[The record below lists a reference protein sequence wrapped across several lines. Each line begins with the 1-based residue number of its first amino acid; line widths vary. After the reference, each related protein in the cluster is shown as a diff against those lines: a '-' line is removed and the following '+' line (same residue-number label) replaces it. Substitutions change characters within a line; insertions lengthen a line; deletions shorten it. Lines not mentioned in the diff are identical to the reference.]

1 MAEQQFPQYR
11 PVRRQQVGLN
21 LPGASV
27 TPAASPVDT
36 YFRTNLPEPSKSN
49 EMLELAGALAPFSKS
64 LGNYLQ
70 FEMQNQQEEAKI
82 QAEMDVKEW
91 SAEQLKQ
98 VATMSQEEL
107 AATGLLS
114 GPVANRPD
122 YYIAAKINAGKRLGD
137 IAQQDIIAKHGEM
150 LADLTDPSK
159 EINIGEAIGQIRQE
173 VLGEFGELGFYSQK
187 GAAAAIDPLIDSL
200 TRKTIEAKQQR
211 VEEENIENLT
221 VGVTKAY
228 TAVVSDGVITAGERE
243 MLLGI
248 TQAQL
253 DTYKAVGGKKPQ
265 DILFDALERAAGELV
280 EDDPDGSE
288 AQALLATATEA
299 LGPGGKPLAKPGTK
313 AHERLLELE
322 DKIEKK
328 AEENRNKDLRSQL
341 DKNNVFEL
349 WADDEK
355 ARIIRSG
362 EMTDEDIEA
371 VRSKAVELGLLN
383 RDAENILLEIEDA
396 LERKERSGVVSDEQ
410 TLRSIR
416 RRLASGDVPTVAELL
431 DFNESE
437 MLSWADTEKFI
448 GEVQAMAPGEVEAQK
463 LRTGRVMKSMEKA
476 AFPGGIQAYHEDDQ
490 PFLEALLSEAEGE
503 FFEDLQR
510 AQQSGDRSAVE
521 EVYKNWSAGGARI
534 KELADRAQGD
544 DRLHKRSENLPENLS
559 VHPLVVKAQTDW
571 ERNIDD
577 VDVGAASRSKARKFG
592 KDLWRAE
599 LAKAIS
605 SAIDEAERPGQ
616 VPGLV
621 AEKMEEAAERMTE
634 AMEVHFR
641 QAVGE
646 ETRGARVLGT
656 GIDVDEDLLP
666 GDTSLVMDFFSKRSA
681 RQELLREHFV
691 ELRNLLKEDDANPR
705 ATGQALKKGFED
717 NRAAFDLQVLGSFVA
732 SGGRTFQREED
743 SPTLA
748 VQREGAISFS
758 GGSYTLAEA
767 RQEIALL
774 HMGFGVSAEK
784 ILAGEMPLGLRVDD
798 LRLDLMKAFKDRA
811 EWKEWKGEVDTA
823 DQNDDLEGIF
833 NSKAGRL
840 MRQLDIPDT
849 IDGEPSASLFLKLQ
863 AQLLED

>member
-11 PVRRQQVGLN
+11 PVRRKQVGLN

-36 YFRTNLPEPSKSN
+36 YFRTNLPQPSQSN
-49 EMLELAGALAPFSKS
+49 ELLQLAGALAPFSKS

-70 FEMQNQQEEAKI
+70 FEMQNQQDEAKI

-91 SAEQLKQ
+91 SAEQVKDFLE
-98 VATMSQEEL
+98 MSQEEL
-107 AATGLLS
+107 EASGLLK
-114 GPVANRPD
+114 GPVASRPD
-122 YYIAAKINAGKRLGD
+122 YYISAKINAGKRLGD

-159 EINIGEAIGQIRQE
+159 EINIAEAIGQIRQE

-187 GAAAAIDPLIDSL
+187 GASAAIDPLIDSL

-211 VEEENIENLT
+211 VEGENIENLT
-221 VGVTKAY
+221 VGVTEAY
-228 TAVVSDGVITAGERE
+228 TRAAADGTITPGETQ

-253 DTYKAVGGKKPQ
+253 QKYKAVGGKKPQ
-265 DILFDALERAAGELV
+265 DILFDALERSAGELV
-280 EDDPDGSE
+280 EDGSE
-288 AQALLATATEA
+288 SVAVALMEMARTT

-313 AHERLLELE
+313 AHERLLDLE
-322 DKIEKK
+322 DRIEKR
-328 AEENRNKDLRSQL
+328 AEENRNKALRSEL
-341 DKNNVFEL
+341 DKNNAFEL
-349 WADDEK
+349 WANDEK

-362 EMTDEDIEA
+362 EMADEDIEA
-371 VRSKAVELGLLN
+371 IQSKAVELGLLS

-410 TLRSIR
+410 TLRRIR

-431 DFNESE
+431 DFNENE

-448 GEVQAMAPGEVEAQK
+448 EEAQAIAPGEVEARNLLTKQ
-463 LRTGRVMKSMEKA
+463 VMTSMEKA
-476 AFPGGIQAYHEDDQ
+476 AFPGGIQAYHEGDQ
-490 PFLEALLSEAEGE
+490 PFLQALLNRAGGE
-503 FFEDLQR
+503 FLEELQR

-534 KELADRAQGD
+534 KALTDQAQGD

-559 VHPLVVKAQTDW
+559 VHPLVVKAQKEW
-571 ERNIDD
+571 EGIIDD

-599 LAKAIS
+599 LATAIS
-605 SAIDEAERPGQ
+605 SATKEAERPGQ

-621 AEKMEEAAERMTE
+621 AEKMEAAGERMTE

-646 ETRGARVLGT
+646 ETRGMTVLQT
-656 GIDVDEDLLP
+656 GVEVDEDLLP
-666 GDTSLVMDFFSKRSA
+666 GEEFWFETTRWKSR
-681 RQELLREHFV
+681 RERLREHMI
-691 ELRNLLKEDDANPR
+691 ELSRRAKEGEGSVSHTAR
-705 ATGQALKKGFED
+705 ALRKDFEEE
-717 NRAAFDLQVLGSFVA
+717 NAAFDLQVLGSFVA
-732 SGGRTFQREED
+732 SGGRTFQRD
-743 SPTLA
+743 AGGPTFK
-748 VQREGAISFS
+748 VQRQGVISFS
-758 GGSYTLAEA
+758 GGKWTMAEA
-767 RQEIALL
+767 REEIGLL
-774 HMGFGVSAEK
+774 HMGTGVSAEK
-784 ILAGEMPLGLRVDD
+784 ILAGEMPLGLRAGD

-811 EWKEWKGEVDTA
+811 EYDEWKGEVDTA
-823 DQNDDLEGIF
+823 SNNDDLEGIF